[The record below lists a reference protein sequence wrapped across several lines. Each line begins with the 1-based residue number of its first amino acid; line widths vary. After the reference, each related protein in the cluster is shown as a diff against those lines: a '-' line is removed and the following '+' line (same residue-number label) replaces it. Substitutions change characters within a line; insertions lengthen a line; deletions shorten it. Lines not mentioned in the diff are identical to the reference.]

1 MKIVINNENRLLF
14 CNGAMIKPGT
24 NTFDEFEV
32 TKTVKSWIDEGMLE
46 VHDSEEMDDSDIR
59 NAIRK
64 SNSQDVVKELE
75 ALAES
80 ENVKEVAENKVKEL
94 DEAEAMLD
102 KEIEKAKEAKK
113 KKAASAAADASK

>member
-24 NTFDEFEV
+24 NAFDEFEV

-59 NAIRK
+59 NAIKK

-94 DEAEAMLD
+94 DEAEALLD